1 MKHYGKIKWET
12 IAKVY
17 LLAVTITVLFSLLVI
32 TFSAGFRLGAWRTSV
47 SYNNQ
52 LQELIDQKTSSVI
65 YKAVTAPPSTS
76 QPRSQPKIVS
86 WGGPDLWKAVNDKR
100 ALYGVNRLNQKDEFC
115 TIASIRLNE
124 LLSLG
129 KLDGHEGFSNLPER
143 RPDLK
148 YIFEKYVVAEFLVSG
163 ADSPEEAVAMWD
175 NTLGHKKLLTGGE
188 YAYGCI
194 YAQNGFGVAI
204 AGYE

>member
-1 MKHYGKIKWET
+1 VKYFGKIRWES
-12 IAKVY
+12 IAKVF
-17 LLAVTITVLFSLLVI
+17 LLAVTFTAFVSLLVLI
-32 TFSAGFRLGAWRTSV
+32 FSAGFRLGAWKTSV
-47 SYNNQ
+47 DYQNQ
-52 LQELIDQKTSSVI
+52 LQDIINQKSSSVV
-65 YKAVTAPPSTS
+65 YKNPTLQPATA
-76 QPRSQPKIVS
+76 QPRTQSKTTS

-100 ALYGVNRLNQKDEFC
+100 ITYGVNPLGQKDEFC

-124 LLSLG
+124 LLNLG

-143 RPDLK
+143 RTDLK

-163 ADSPEEAVAMWD
+163 ADSPEEAVALWD